1 MVGLDDPVG
10 LSKINDSIIKSEGRR
25 RPTKS
30 CPTSPR
36 PINKVHLHYP
46 KRTEF
51 KC

>member
-10 LSKINDSIIKSEGRR
+10 LSKINDSIIKSEDRM

-30 CPTSPR
+30 CPKPPR
-36 PINKVHLHYP
+36 PINEVQLHYP